1 MGNLTRSPFFKL
13 SFNDFA
19 YHSNSEMITATINL
33 DATYIREAAASLQIQ
48 SFTPSH
54 KLKIRLAQGK
64 VHRPGPNEFTLM
76 QKLNRWNL
84 KLQNWEQLDVNT
96 RQRQPVLSVELNIKK
111 IRFVNSVTKEQRY
124 LSLLNHLGSFCSPST
139 KTLLNQVMLDSSFL
153 GDLNTEILARAS
165 SLGHLQDTY
174 RQRQIAMDD
183 DDDFEDPDNA
193 NDYVAKESL
202 NRVSKEDSRSI
213 AQRSATMYQSMT
225 SKINTSPLNESSFQ
239 RNLPLSSTEYPAGED
254 DERVRDQQSA
264 IINLQ
269 GYRSRRDRDTPAK
282 KNVEEITLDD
292 DADNDA
298 FETAIENDTDYL
310 ADTPKSSHSN
320 ALPQRSNI
328 RQKANMKNFAQLANK
343 TLDAESKVL
352 EKKQYSL
359 LKKFESFI
367 DEELASIETKPAE
380 NTKTYSE
387 AVKNKEDD
395 SLKNE
400 IEAQKS
406 LLGTESLETLPSL
419 MKDTSRKVWCY
430 NWNGKIF
437 LPGSAEMTPF
447 MEQGLLEIPDFVH
460 PETDLAPGSSLTI
473 SQLMAS
479 PSSRSRPPPPH
490 NPTIQTTLNDVQNS
504 PTSPKQT
511 PAPPGAGAESAPAV
525 YDYNQHNLTI
535 KENQDKED
543 KSNSKLPPQTPQTP
557 GLSKTLGP
565 NLSQFEK
572 LVKDKNS
579 AASPAQPAAANST
592 VSGAETV
599 PSTIKP
605 ILSPPKFQK
614 K

>member
-1 MGNLTRSPFFKL
+1 LHTHL
-13 SFNDFA
+13 SF
-19 YHSNSEMITATINL
+19 
-33 DATYIREAAASLQIQ
+33 
-48 SFTPSH
+48 
-54 KLKIRLAQGK
+54 
-64 VHRPGPNEFTLM
+64 
-76 QKLNRWNL
+76 
-84 KLQNWEQLDVNT
+84 T
-96 RQRQPVLSVELNIKK
+96 R
-111 IRFVNSVTKEQRY
+111 
-124 LSLLNHLGSFCSPST
+124 H
-139 KTLLNQVMLDSSFL
+139 
-153 GDLNTEILARAS
+153 GDLWLK
-165 SLGHLQDTY
+165 Q
-174 RQRQIAMDD
+174 
-183 DDDFEDPDNA
+183 P
-193 NDYVAKESL
+193 
-202 NRVSKEDSRSI
+202 
-213 AQRSATMYQSMT
+213 
-225 SKINTSPLNESSFQ
+225 
-239 RNLPLSSTEYPAGED
+239 
-254 DERVRDQQSA
+254 
-264 IINLQ
+264 
-269 GYRSRRDRDTPAK
+269 
-282 KNVEEITLDD
+282 
-292 DADNDA
+292 
-298 FETAIENDTDYL
+298 ENDTDSL

-525 YDYNQHNLTI
+525 YDYNQHNLLKLRKHPAFRKLLALI
-535 KENQDKED
+535 CHNLR
-543 KSNSKLPPQTPQTP
+543 SSSKIRILP
-557 GLSKTLGP
+557 LHLP
-565 NLSQFEK
+565 NLQ
-572 LVKDKNS
+572 
-579 AASPAQPAAANST
+579 QPTA
-592 VSGAETV
+592 
-599 PSTIKP
+599 
-605 ILSPPKFQK
+605 LSPELRRFPLLSNRFCLHQNFK
-614 K
+614 KSEPVILF